1 MRGVFYFY
9 TMHNF
14 LQDVVK
20 RVSSSKIP
28 FSEYTFILPNKRS
41 ALFLKKEISRFQNA
55 DIISPKIFEI
65 DEFMQHISGFEKIE
79 ETELYF
85 DFYKC
90 YLENNSKEN
99 EIQPFD
105 DFINWAKLMLIDF
118 NEIDRELC
126 ETQKLFDYVN
136 AFKDLNHWSFE
147 EKETELLKKYI
158 SFWRNLKPYYNSLTK
173 ILFAKKRGYQGKIY
187 REATKSIKEFIKK
200 NNIVNHIF
208 LGFNALSKS
217 ESFIIQNIIE
227 QNESNHIFW
236 DIDNTLI
243 SSEYNNS
250 SFFIKSY
257 LKNWNYYKT
266 KKYELISDEYQK
278 EKDISVIGSAKS
290 VTQLKYIGSLIQ
302 GMSKEDQNKTAIVL
316 SDESLLIPMLN
327 SLPMIT
333 GNVNVTMGYPIEY
346 TATNSF
352 FKSLF
357 KLQYSKRKEFY
368 YKDVVSILQNELLDS
383 FFEKDNNILELLEK
397 NNLIYVS
404 LKDLIELDKKNE
416 KVYNLM
422 FNPWKKPK
430 EAIQNCIELIKEI
443 KKEIKKG
450 DKIHANLIYHIE
462 NIFLELENYI
472 NFNDYIK
479 SIKSLDTIYTE
490 LLKTCKSPFE
500 SSNYNG
506 IQIMGMLETRLLNF
520 DNIFIISM
528 NEGILPKGKINNSY
542 IPFEI
547 KKKFGL
553 NTHFEKDAIFS
564 YHFFRLIKGARKI
577 VITHNTEP
585 DLKGGGEISR
595 FIRQID
601 AEGIHK
607 INFHTIISKKKIITT
622 KQDYKKTD
630 LVLNKFEEILEKG
643 ISASMLN
650 LFLIDKSKFF
660 ERYILEIRDKNIEE
674 IAKANTLGNIVHDTI
689 EELYTPLL
697 NKNLSVKQLI
707 KIKKII
713 KKTVGKKI
721 KKYVNIKSIERGKN
735 IIIANTAVDYVKRL
749 IERDIRLCKEGNKIK
764 VLEVEKD
771 FTNEIVS
778 GEKKVKIRG
787 KIDRIDLINDEI
799 RLIDYKTGKL
809 IEKSK
814 INIKTFEDIKN
825 EKGIYAL
832 QLLFYAIG
840 VKDNYKQAIYGEIIS
855 SRDTLNN
862 CNVLH
867 INGNKYFNKDIIEK
881 GKNYIFE
888 IINQIMDKEKT
899 F

>member
-105 DFINWAKLMLIDF
+105 DFITWAKLMLIDF

-158 SFWRNLKPYYNSLTK
+158 LFWRNLKPYYNSLTK

-290 VTQLKYIGSLIQ
+290 VTQLKYVGSLIQ

-327 SLPMIT
+327 SLPIIT

-346 TATNSF
+346 TTTNSF

-383 FFEKDNNILELLEK
+383 FFEKDNNILELLKK

-404 LKDLIELDKKNE
+404 SKDLIELDKKNE

-443 KKEIKKG
+443 KKEIKKR

-472 NFNDYIK
+472 NFNNYIK

-490 LLKTCKSPFE
+490 LLKTCKSPFK

-520 DNIFIISM
+520 DNVFIISM

-553 NTHFEKDAIFS
+553 HTHFEKDAIFS

-585 DLKGGGEISR
+585 DLRGGGEISR

-607 INFHTIISKKKIITT
+607 INFQTINSKKKTITT
-622 KQDYKKTD
+622 NQDYKKTD

-650 LFLIDKSKFF
+650 LFLTDKSKFF
-660 ERYILEIRDKNIEE
+660 ERYILEIRDENIEE

-689 EELYTPLL
+689 EELYIPVL

-721 KKYVNIKSIERGKN
+721 EKYVNIKSIERGKN

-749 IERDIRLCKEGNKIK
+749 IDRDIHSCKEGNKIK

-778 GEKKVKIRG
+778 GEKKMIIRG

-809 IEKSK
+809 IEKNK
-814 INIKTFEDIKN
+814 INIKTLEDIKN
-825 EKGIYAL
+825 EKGVYAL

-840 VKDNYKQAIYGEIIS
+840 IKYNYNQAIYGEIIS
-855 SRDTLNN
+855 SRDSLNN
-862 CNVLH
+862 SNVLH
-867 INGNKYFNKDIIEK
+867 IKGSKYLNNDIIEK
-881 GKNYIFE
+881 GKKYIFE
-888 IINQIMDKEKT
+888 IINQIKDKETT